1 MVFVREKL
9 KIGEYNYPFAA
20 KVNPFLESEIKK
32 AWDIRGNKP
41 SNIHAHFTGFHFDRN
56 NKSAQNLSCWVSDLI
71 RRDFIQHVVD
81 LKCVELWGV
90 LFNEGDYITSH
101 QHGPSLYSF
110 VYFVNTPK
118 GSSPLVF
125 ETSGHKIKPEAGK
138 IVIFESRLIHKVP
151 PNKCNGRVTI
161 SGNFIYPREVGTFGL
176 Q

>member
-1 MVFVREKL
+1 MTYIREKL
-9 KIGEYNYPFAA
+9 QVQEYKYPFAE
-20 KVNPFLESEIKK
+20 KVNPLLESQIREV
-32 AWDIRGNKP
+32 WDTRDKP
-41 SNIHAHFTGFHFDRN
+41 DNMNAQFTGFHFERD
-56 NKSAQNLSCWVSDLI
+56 NKSAQNISRWVSDLI
-71 RRDFIQHVVD
+71 RKDCIKYPVN

-90 LFNEGDYITSH
+90 LYNEGDYITSH

-138 IVIFESRLIHKVP
+138 VVIFESRLIHKVP

>member
-1 MVFVREKL
+1 MFIREKL
-9 KIGEYNYPFAA
+9 QVHEYKYPFAE
-20 KVNPFLESEIKK
+20 KVNPLLESQ
-32 AWDIRGNKP
+32 IREVWNPRDKP
-41 SNIHAHFTGFHFDRN
+41 LNMNAHFTGFHFDRDI
-56 NKSAQNLSCWVSDLI
+56 KSVQNLARWVSDLI
-71 RRDFIQHVVD
+71 RKDCIEYPVN

-110 VYFVNTPK
+110 VYFVSTPK

-125 ETSGHKIKPEAGK
+125 ETSGRKIKPEAGK
-138 IVIFESRLIHKVP
+138 VVIFESRLTHKVP

>member
-1 MVFVREKL
+1 MFIREKL
-9 KIGEYNYPFAA
+9 QVGEYKYPFAE
-20 KVNPFLESEIKK
+20 KVNPLLESQIREV
-32 AWDIRGNKP
+32 WDNRDKPGNM
-41 SNIHAHFTGFHFDRN
+41 NAQFTGFHFDRD
-56 NKSAQNLSCWVSDLI
+56 NKSAQNISRWVSNLI
-71 RRDFIQHVVD
+71 RKDFIQHPVD

-90 LFNEGDYITSH
+90 LYNEGDYITH
-101 QHGPSLYSF
+101 HNHIPSLYSF

-125 ETSGHKIKPEAGK
+125 ETSGRKIEPEAGK
-138 IVIFESRLIHKVP
+138 IVIFESRLVHKVP